1 MVKDAQEAF
10 WLAVAKDAHNEIWL
24 EVKWVVLIAGWMCVV
39 IGAEKIAKCDWIR
52 KLVIGIAMIKFLKCK
67 QNIVL
72 LVGNVNCNSSA
83 KEK

>member
-1 MVKDAQEAF
+1 
-10 WLAVAKDAHNEIWL
+10 
-24 EVKWVVLIAGWMCVV
+24 MCVV

-52 KLVIGIAMIKFLKCK
+52 KLVIGIAMIKFLECK